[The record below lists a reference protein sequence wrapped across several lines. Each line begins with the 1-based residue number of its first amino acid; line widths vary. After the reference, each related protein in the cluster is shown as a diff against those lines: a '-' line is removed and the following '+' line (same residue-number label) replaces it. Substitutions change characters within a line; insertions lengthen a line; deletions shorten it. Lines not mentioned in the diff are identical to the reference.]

1 MLLWDFYFMRKT
13 ENPANQKLSF
23 SQYLTKFS
31 QFIYLSFSNS
41 SDNILW
47 ESAAACSFGFIF
59 SFVPVVLII
68 LTVLIS
74 VLKVSPGMM
83 NYVMEFCNQ
92 VKDVY
97 DFRPLIQNV
106 MQIEKFRF
114 IDFFLGVWVIWMARK
129 LFLSVVQGMYRIF
142 RSATQ
147 RKKGFNQIL
156 TFISEFV
163 IVITFISVIL
173 FSFIFNKFIHLP
185 VFEQITTKFP
195 KLFNTSS
202 NILVSAVTYILFF
215 IFTLYCYKFVS
226 GTKPSFGL
234 SFFYA
239 FLSTATTFVV
249 SFFLNK
255 FMNYVNYS
263 VVYGTISTLVI
274 MLFKVYLFFVV
285 FLFCAQMIYVSQFF
299 DNLIIAQIYT
309 LPNSKKGL
317 LEKWYASKFLFKSP
331 ALFNTATEAADASKG
346 DSIYSIGEP
355 SNKVYYIR
363 KGTVVETQG
372 ETTVI
377 HKAGDFFG
385 ELDIVLN
392 QPRSTNAVAKEKCI
406 FMVIDGTLFNEI
418 EHQNPLVSSE
428 TVSRLNTFNL

>member
-1 MLLWDFYFMRKT
+1 MENKEKT
-13 ENPANQKLSF
+13 KLSF
-23 SQYLTKFS
+23 SQAITKFS
-31 QFIYLSFSNS
+31 QFIYLSFSSS

-68 LTVLIS
+68 LTILIS

-97 DFRPLIQNV
+97 DFRPLIENV
-106 MQIEKFRF
+106 MKIEKFRF
-114 IDFFLGVWVIWMARK
+114 IDFFLGIWVIWMARK

-142 RSATQ
+142 RSVSK
-147 RKKGFNQIL
+147 RKKGFNQVL

-163 IVITFISVIL
+163 IVIIFISVII
-173 FSFIFNKFIHLP
+173 FSFTFNKFIHLP
-185 VFEQITTKFP
+185 LFEQITSNFP

-202 NILVSAVTYILFF
+202 NILVSSVTYTLFF
-215 IFTLYCYKFVS
+215 VFTLYCYKFVS
-226 GTKPSFGL
+226 GTNPSFGL

-239 FLSTATTFVV
+239 FLSTATTFIV

-299 DNLIIAQIYT
+299 DNLIIAQLYT
-309 LPNSKKGL
+309 LPNSKKGFF
-317 LEKWYASKFLFKSP
+317 EKWYASKFLFKSP
-331 ALFNTATEAADASKG
+331 ALFNTTTETLTVKKD
-346 DSIYSIGEP
+346 DIIYSVGQA
-355 SNKVYYIR
+355 SDKVYYIQ
-363 KGTVVETQG
+363 KGSVTETQDN
-372 ETTVI
+372 TTVI
-377 HKAGDFFG
+377 YKTGDFFG
-385 ELDIVLN
+385 ELDGLLSRT
-392 QPRSTNAVAKEKCI
+392 RSTQAIAKEKCV
-406 FMVIDGTLFNEI
+406 FMIIDIELFKKITN
-418 EHQNPLVSSE
+418 QNPIVAAESVSKLS
-428 TVSRLNTFNL
+428 TFKLQ

>member
-1 MLLWDFYFMRKT
+1 M
-13 ENPANQKLSF
+13 ENKETNKLSF
-23 SQYLTKFS
+23 SQLITKFS

-97 DFRPLIQNV
+97 DFRPLIENV
-106 MQIEKFRF
+106 MKIEKFRF

-142 RSATQ
+142 RSASQ
-147 RKKGFNQIL
+147 RKKGFNQVL

-185 VFEQITTKFP
+185 LFEQITSNFP

-202 NILVSAVTYILFF
+202 NILVSSVTYTLFF
-215 IFTLYCYKFVS
+215 VFTLYCYKFVS

-234 SFFYA
+234 CFFYA
-239 FLSTATTFVV
+239 FLSTAVTFIV

-309 LPNSKKGL
+309 LPNSKKGF

-331 ALFNTATEAADASKG
+331 ALFNTSTETICVGKG
-346 DSIYSIGEP
+346 ESIYSAGEE
-355 SNKVYYIR
+355 SNIVYYIK
-363 KGTVVETQG
+363 KGTVVENQG
-372 ETTVI
+372 DIIVTHRT
-377 HKAGDFFG
+377 GDFFG
-385 ELDIVLN
+385 ELDGLLN
-392 QPRSTNAVAKEKCI
+392 QPRSTNTFAKEKCV
-406 FMVIDGTLFNEI
+406 FMVIDANLFKEI
-418 EHQNPLVSSE
+418 AHQNPLVSAE
-428 TVSRLNTFNL
+428 TVSKLNTFNL